1 MELVNRLAGWSL
13 ARKLATVAALIV
25 IVDAVSVGAPGLA
38 LLALPFVVAAV
49 RFRGRRIVS
58 RVLLVAYCALYLA
71 IAINYAVANGV
82 DAPAGDLLFAYV
94 GGLVVLALAIVVVRP
109 APAGA
114 PVLDAPGR
122 PQFG

>member
-13 ARKLATVAALIV
+13 ARKLATVASLIV
-25 IVDAVSVGAPGLA
+25 IVDAVSVRAPGLA
-38 LLALPFVVAAV
+38 LLALPFIVAAV
-49 RFRGRRIVS
+49 RYRGRRIVS

-71 IAINYAVANGV
+71 IAVNYAVANGV

-94 GGLVVLALAIVVVRP
+94 GGLVVLALAVVVVRP
-109 APAGA
+109 ASAGA
-114 PVLDAPGR
+114 PVLDSPGR